1 MSKVTACVV
10 AFLLFGGVFFVR
22 CTTDLGGGTSTSEN
36 GFVAGIVVTEE
47 GKPASETEV
56 VILPAD
62 FNPIKNTDS
71 IAIDTTDSS
80 GAYAFSDID
89 PGEYTVHSKHITSG
103 TRAYADNVI
112 VLSDSDSVAV
122 EDQTLRSPG
131 AIKVAVPEEV
141 RDGSGYAY
149 IPGTTNSVLLAQGSG
164 YVIIDSVP
172 VGKVDRIVFD
182 VSDSLHS
189 SVVQYT
195 VDVEVQ
201 REDTSTL
208 LTTGWKY
215 YKELQLNTTASG
227 ADVHDT
233 LYHFPVLVRLNNQ
246 NFNFRQTRVS
256 GNDLLFTKKDDT
268 SLPYEIE
275 RWDGSKGVAEI
286 WVKIDT
292 LPGNAIT
299 KITMYWGNYHAVE
312 QVGSEAVFDTGAGFA
327 AVWHLD
333 EAGDS
338 VYDASGNRLNGVR
351 HGALSRSE
359 SIIGYGQVFDTV
371 EAYCDMGNVLNP
383 GDKNF
388 TVSAWIKR
396 SLSGIETIIAKSDGG
411 EANSEYGWNITFGK
425 SHEFHGY
432 VASAGTTWT
441 EKGAF
446 DFQSSLDEPAIK
458 DTTEWHY
465 IVAVI
470 DKADNERC
478 RLYLDGVNI
487 TDSRRGEISATG
499 YLENSAVLRIGAEAD
514 GDYQWSGSIDECVI
528 SFRSRSEDWIRL
540 CFINQG
546 LEDRLVEF

>member
-1 MSKVTACVV
+1 
-10 AFLLFGGVFFVR
+10 
-22 CTTDLGGGTSTSEN
+22 
-36 GFVAGIVVTEE
+36 
-47 GKPASETEV
+47 
-56 VILPAD
+56 
-62 FNPIKNTDS
+62 
-71 IAIDTTDSS
+71 
-80 GAYAFSDID
+80 
-89 PGEYTVHSKHITSG
+89 
-103 TRAYADNVI
+103 
-112 VLSDSDSVAV
+112 
-122 EDQTLRSPG
+122 
-131 AIKVAVPEEV
+131 
-141 RDGSGYAY
+141 
-149 IPGTTNSVLLAQGSG
+149 
-164 YVIIDSVP
+164 
-172 VGKVDRIVFD
+172 
-182 VSDSLHS
+182 
-189 SVVQYT
+189 
-195 VDVEVQ
+195 
-201 REDTSTL
+201 
-208 LTTGWKY
+208 
-215 YKELQLNTTASG
+215 
-227 ADVHDT
+227 
-233 LYHFPVLVRLNNQ
+233 
-246 NFNFRQTRVS
+246 
-256 GNDLLFTKKDDT
+256 
-268 SLPYEIE
+268 
-275 RWDGSKGVAEI
+275 
-286 WVKIDT
+286 
-292 LPGNAIT
+292 
-299 KITMYWGNYHAVE
+299 
-312 QVGSEAVFDTGAGFA
+312 
-327 AVWHLD
+327 
-333 EAGDS
+333 
-338 VYDASGNRLNGVR
+338 
-351 HGALSRSE
+351 
-359 SIIGYGQVFDTV
+359 
-371 EAYCDMGNVLNP
+371 MGNVLNP